1 MSDEG
6 FTSAGD
12 VKDMMIAG
20 CHVRLAY
27 KRSADARW
35 TVNATIMCGVGDNA
49 EQQSIVTQPLETR
62 EWAEREA
69 LEQVT
74 SLLGQQTD
82 RSHSRIR
89 NWS

>member
-1 MSDEG
+1 MNNKG
-6 FTSAGD
+6 FTPAGD
-12 VKDMMIAG
+12 VEDMMIAG

-27 KRSADARW
+27 QRSADARW
-35 TVNATIMCGVGDNA
+35 TVNATITCGVGDNA
-49 EQQSIVTQPLETR
+49 EQQSVVTQPFETR

>member
-1 MSDEG
+1 MSNEG
-6 FTSAGD
+6 FPTAGD

-27 KRSADARW
+27 ERSADARW
-35 TVNATIMCGVGDNA
+35 TVNATIMCGLGDKA
-49 EQQSIVTQPLETR
+49 EQQSVVTQSFETR

-82 RSHSRIR
+82 RSHSRVR
-89 NWS
+89 NWT